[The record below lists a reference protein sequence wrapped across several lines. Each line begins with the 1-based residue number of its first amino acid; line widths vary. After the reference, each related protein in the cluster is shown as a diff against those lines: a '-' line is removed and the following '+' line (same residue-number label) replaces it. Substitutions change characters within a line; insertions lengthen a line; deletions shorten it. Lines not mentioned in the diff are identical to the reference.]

1 MAIVVAAFVLVVA
14 VSAIIS
20 QTEWFRHWLRG
31 QVEARLN
38 EALLARV
45 TIGHL
50 DGRLVNP
57 FGLRDLRITSD
68 TGRVVAV
75 RRALVR
81 YDLLTLHLTFCLHT
95 GFFRKRIS
103 CGEIESRDPFENP
116 EAAAEVGRRHRQ
128 ARARA

>member
-1 MAIVVAAFVLVVA
+1 MPRKAFVTTAEPRRRWRRVRAMAIVVAAFVLVVA

-81 YDLLTLHLTFCLHT
+81 YDLLTLLL
-95 GFFRKRIS
+95 
-103 CGEIESRDPFENP
+103 
-116 EAAAEVGRRHRQ
+116 ARRLV
-128 ARARA
+128 ATA